1 MGRHWLAVA
10 SVVSA
15 AVVVVVAF
23 VWAPVALGP
32 SRLVVADVQFGVAVV
47 ELVAVELVA
56 VELDLAVAELVVVA
70 AVDQVPE
77 SVEKASAVEAS
88 AVL

>member
-1 MGRHWLAVA
+1 MDRHWLAVA

-23 VWAPVALGP
+23 VWAAVALGP
-32 SRLVVADVQFGVAVV
+32 SRLVV
-47 ELVAVELVA
+47 
-56 VELDLAVAELVVVA
+56 AVAELVVVA

-77 SVEKASAVEAS
+77 SVETASALEAS